1 MDIDAPN
8 SCFDCVNCIF
18 FSFTV
23 DILLKAVG
31 DTPIMKTKKWAV
43 ERTRTIQGLIDFIKK
58 FLKLVASEQ
67 LVRKQWWSFPYKN
80 SQNIC
85 LSVFKGDFRSI
96 LCRCSGSLYKVAY
109 LRIICT
115 HSPLYFKSF
124 LDHLWYLTLC
134 KCYINSCWYT
144 AN

>member
-1 MDIDAPN
+1 MGLNLHVDFFFFFNKLIQEYYTSHYWLNLQVQGPDCKFIAGFSTAWRLMPLTPVWLA
-8 SCFDCVNCIF
+8 STVSVCFLFFVF

-67 LVRKQWWSFPYKN
+67 LVRNQW
-80 SQNIC
+80 
-85 LSVFKGDFRSI
+85 
-96 LCRCSGSLYKVAY
+96 
-109 LRIICT
+109 
-115 HSPLYFKSF
+115 
-124 LDHLWYLTLC
+124 
-134 KCYINSCWYT
+134 
-144 AN
+144 

>member
-1 MDIDAPN
+1 MDMDAPN
-8 SCFDCVNCIF
+8 SCFDCVNCIS

-67 LVRKQWWSFPYKN
+67 LVRKQW
-80 SQNIC
+80 
-85 LSVFKGDFRSI
+85 
-96 LCRCSGSLYKVAY
+96 
-109 LRIICT
+109 
-115 HSPLYFKSF
+115 
-124 LDHLWYLTLC
+124 
-134 KCYINSCWYT
+134 
-144 AN
+144 